1 MCSKLTRLL
10 FGGLSGTLTDETLLP
25 RVNVQRILSRTL
37 PPTSAYKELSASTS
51 LSTEIFVVDSLTGA
65 TTLLPSLSSSS
76 SSSSNPFPNIFYDS
90 ESLAIIHR
98 YKSLPSGLVSTRLW
112 MWIGTGT
119 GSGDRRGKV
128 GEKMEEFEQRFNTDA
143 MIIIQ
148 GQESADLMLVLN
160 QSLVVRQVR

>member
-1 MCSKLTRLL
+1 
-10 FGGLSGTLTDETLLP
+10 
-25 RVNVQRILSRTL
+25 
-37 PPTSAYKELSASTS
+37 
-51 LSTEIFVVDSLTGA
+51 
-65 TTLLPSLSSSS
+65 
-76 SSSSNPFPNIFYDS
+76 
-90 ESLAIIHR
+90 
-98 YKSLPSGLVSTRLW
+98 